1 MRRKHV
7 CLIVHPREGQNF
19 TKIDEILLVFS
30 AAGWQTDVVIKAYGG
45 QTIELANRAAQRGY
59 DLVVAYGG
67 DGTVSQVING
77 VMHARRKGHESVVGV
92 LPGGTANLWATEMG
106 IPSDPIKAA
115 LTLVNSQVRRVD
127 VGHVEVAGLSFSG
140 SSAQHS
146 GNEWRNRRKKERLSS
161 CARHYFLL
169 MAGLGIDAAV
179 LAGVKASLKHRLGVL
194 AINLSAVQTLP
205 EQHPFP
211 LEIQLLHGKKGQD
224 SLWQGEAL
232 EVVFGNT
239 RRRANAIEMT
249 PGAFIDDGLLDACV
263 ITSVDPFSTLSQA
276 VSLLLQHRPDELTT
290 EFFSGKRF
298 SLRVPA
304 FVALQLDGSAMKL
317 KAYLGKQE
325 RTRLEETDPEQVM
338 VDYHFDVL
346 PSALNVA
353 VPSTYTGNLFEHS
366 HHTERST
373 ASEIGEA
380 GVEQLKEQLEQ
391 AVAPALQED
400 NQIESSPQTYPKRLK
415 ELQERGRRVVVAGVA
430 PATGTRRTSLIAG
443 YIAKPSTG
451 ELKPGVILVD
461 EHTLVLKQS
470 AGAVSPAIVQKLD
483 EGMEILV
490 ESDKRKRGIVSARS
504 ILI

>member
-19 TKIDEILLVFS
+19 TRIAEILLVFS

-45 QTIELANRAAQRGY
+45 HTIELAHEAAQRGY
-59 DLVVAYGG
+59 DLIIAYGG

-77 VMHARRKGHESVVGV
+77 VMSARRKGHGSAVGV

-106 IPSDPIKAA
+106 IPADPIKAA
-115 LTLVNSQVRRVD
+115 LTLVNSEVRRVD
-127 VGHVEVAGLSFSG
+127 VGHIEVAGLSFPG
-140 SSAQHS
+140 SSEQH
-146 GNEWRNRRKKERLSS
+146 GGDEWRNHDKKERLSS

-194 AINLSAVQTLP
+194 AINLSALQTLP

-211 LEIQLLHGKKGQD
+211 LEIQLLHGKREHD
-224 SLWQGEAL
+224 TLWQGEAL

-249 PGAFIDDGLLDACV
+249 PGAYIDDGLLDACV
-263 ITSVDPFSTLSQA
+263 ITSVDALSTLSQA
-276 VSLLLQHRPDELTT
+276 VSLLLQHKPDELTT

-304 FVALQLDGSAMKL
+304 SVALQLDGSAMKL

-325 RTRLEETDPEQVM
+325 RARLQEADPEQVM
-338 VDYHFDVL
+338 VAYHFAVL
-346 PSALNVA
+346 PSALNIA
-353 VPSTYTGNLFEHS
+353 VPSTYEGNLFEHFPR
-366 HHTERST
+366 TKKTR
-373 ASEIGEA
+373 ASEEA
-380 GVEQLKEQLEQ
+380 TAAGQFQQQMEQ
-391 AVAPALQED
+391 AIAPVQQED
-400 NQIESSPQTYPKRLK
+400 NQVDASEHTYPERLK
-415 ELQERGRRVVVAGVA
+415 MLQEHGRKVVVAGVA
-430 PATGTRRTSLIAG
+430 PNSGTRQSSIVAG

-451 ELKPGVILVD
+451 ELKPGVVLVD
-461 EHTLVLKQS
+461 ENTLVLRPS
-470 AGAVSPAIVQKLD
+470 GEAVSPTIVQRLQ

-490 ESDKRKRGIVSARS
+490 ESDKRKRGIVSAKS